1 MASARDCVLEG
12 ASETPDSCSVCTL
25 AYQFPAQAFPRPQW
39 DQRFTSKFKFRRY
52 LPAFFLQRNT
62 VPVTRQ
68 PVEIRAMKAGECFQL
83 IQRACL
89 FKDFRIKLDRRVGG
103 INTCAAAGI
112 FLCGSGMGCAI
123 CSKEKFRVA
132 AGGGFYQFSPMSF
145 TLQHGKTIM
154 VRVDTALKQGVAVEQ
169 HMMNGDGGGNMVRGG
184 DDEIN
189 CL

>member
-1 MASARDCVLEG
+1 MSLRMASARDGSPEE
-12 ASETPDSCSVCTL
+12 ASEILDSCSLCTL
-25 AYQFPAQAFPRPQW
+25 VYQFPAQAFPRAQW
-39 DQRFTSKFKFRRY
+39 DQRFTSEFKVRRC

-62 VPVTRQ
+62 VLVTRQ
-68 PVEIRAMKAGECFQL
+68 PVEIRAMKAGEGFQF

-132 AGGGFYQFSPMSF
+132 AGGGFYQFS
-145 TLQHGKTIM
+145 
-154 VRVDTALKQGVAVEQ
+154 
-169 HMMNGDGGGNMVRGG
+169 
-184 DDEIN
+184 
-189 CL
+189 